1 MSSQLM
7 AIGTRAMFANY
18 AALQTTGNNIAN
30 ANTPGYSRQQVELE
44 TAGGQFTGAG
54 FFGKG
59 VNVSTVSRLHD
70 EFLTREA
77 ATTRS
82 LSAADSTRSA
92 LLNRLEEAF
101 PTGEAGLGYAT
112 GQFLNSFVDVA
123 NRPQDLSARQVVLSN
138 ATELASRFRSA
149 AQQVDALQA
158 DVTEELKVSLSAV
171 NVLALRVAD
180 LNAQIAGARGTG
192 QEPNDL
198 LDQRDRAI
206 GDLSAHVQV
215 TTLAAD
221 DGSMSVFVGGGQRLV
236 LGGTASQLVAV
247 PDMYDLSVMRLAID
261 DVGGMRVMPDD
272 LITGGSIAG
281 LLRFQRND
289 LTDARN
295 LLGQMAAAIAG
306 SVNEQQA
313 LGLDLLQP
321 AGAGAAIF
329 SVTPPRVLDAS
340 LNTGTAAI
348 TATVADASQLR
359 ASDYQLRYDGT
370 NYSLTQLSGTAA
382 PTTITPAQL
391 AAGHTVNGIT
401 LQITAGT
408 PASGDR
414 FLVQPVGA
422 AARNMQRVLDDPRGI
437 AAASPVTATLG
448 PDNTGTA
455 TLASLNAVST
465 TLDPDLTATLTF
477 TSDTGNYDWEL
488 RDRLTNALVSSGS
501 AVWQAGQ
508 PIALNGWEMQ
518 LNGVP
523 RSGDL
528 ATVEMT
534 AYPASNNGNA
544 RALTDLRDAGL
555 VNGESVTNAYS
566 NAMADIGV
574 RVQGGR
580 NAAQMSAAL
589 AASAETTRSAK
600 SGVNLDEEAARL
612 IQYQQ
617 SYQAAAKM
625 LQVAQSVFD
634 ALLQVTR

>member
-59 VNVSTVSRLHD
+59 VNVTTVSRLHD

-158 DVTEELKVSLSAV
+158 DVTEELKVSISAV
-171 NVLALRVAD
+171 NALAARVAD

-206 GDLSAHVQV
+206 GDLSAYVQV
-215 TTLAAD
+215 TTLEAD
-221 DGSMSVFVGGGQRLV
+221 DGSMSVFIGGGQRLV
-236 LGGTASQLVAV
+236 LGGTASKLAAV

-261 DVGGMRVMPDD
+261 DVGGTRVMPDN

-370 NYSLTQLSGTAA
+370 NYTLTQLSGTAA
-382 PTTITPAQL
+382 PITITPAQL

-437 AAASPVTATLG
+437 AAASPVTATLAPG
-448 PDNTGTA
+448 NTGTA

-508 PIALNGWEMQ
+508 SIALNGWEMQ

-523 RSGDL
+523 RTGDL

-566 NAMADIGV
+566 NAMADVGL
-574 RVQGGR
+574 RVQGAR
-580 NAAQMSAAL
+580 NAAQMSATL